1 VQRHKGAYSDE
12 TGKPTLKIEDKRN
25 IGKMTPKTL
34 AEKIIGTHTAGG
46 NVSAGE
52 VVIVKVD
59 YTFSHDAAGP
69 LLINQVQKL
78 KAGSLQD
85 SKDRTIFFIDHA
97 VPSPTKE
104 LSNDQ
109 AAVRTFSMNNGLVLS
124 DSGNGICHQVM
135 AEDYASPGDLVVG
148 TDSHTCTSGGLGA
161 FATGMGATDIAVA
174 MKLRKTWL
182 RVPES
187 IKIRVDGSLPHGVFA
202 KDLILKT
209 LSILGTDGATYKSI
223 EFEGSAIDDLDVYGR
238 LTLTNMAVEA
248 GAKTGIIASDQK
260 TLQYLKEFD
269 RAEKYREIRADDDA
283 NYEQEIPVY
292 ASDLEPQVAVPS
304 SPDNVKPVSEVRG
317 MKVNEVFIGSCT
329 NTRIE
334 DLRTVSTIFKNREK
348 ARGLKLIVTP
358 SSQKVYLRCVKEG
371 ILETFLR
378 AGAVVTPAGCG
389 VCFGALGGI
398 PADGEVIFSSSNRN
412 FPGRTGNPKAQTYLG
427 SPATAAAT
435 AIAGEIA
442 DPREFL

>member
-1 VQRHKGAYSDE
+1 
-12 TGKPTLKIEDKRN
+12 
-25 IGKMTPKTL
+25 MTNKTL
-34 AEKIIGTHTAGG
+34 AEKIIGSHTADGE
-46 NVSAGE
+46 VSAGQ

-59 YTFSHDAAGP
+59 YTFTHDAAGP

-78 KAGSLQD
+78 KAGSLD
-85 SKDRTIFFIDHA
+85 GAKDRTIFFIDHA

-109 AAVRTFSMNNGLVLS
+109 ATVRNFSMNNGMILS
-124 DSGNGICHQVM
+124 DAGNGICHQVM
-135 AEDYASPGDLVVG
+135 AEDYSSPGDLIVG

-161 FATGMGATDIAVA
+161 FATGMGATDVAVA

-187 IKIRVDGSLPHGVFA
+187 LKVTINGTLRRGVFA

-209 LSILGTDGATYKSI
+209 LSLLGTDGATYKSI
-223 EFEGSAIDDLDVYGR
+223 EFEGSAIDNLDVYGR

-248 GAKTGIIASDQK
+248 GAKTGIIASDAR

-269 RAEKYREIRADDDA
+269 RGDKWKEIRADDGA
-283 NYEQEIPVY
+283 IYESEISVS
-292 ASDLEPQVAVPS
+292 ADDLEPQIALPS
-304 SPDNVKPVSEVRG
+304 SPDNVKPISEVKDV
-317 MKVNEVFIGSCT
+317 KVNEVFIGSCT

-334 DLRTVSTIFKNREK
+334 DMRTVAQIFKNQKK

-358 SSQKVYLRCVKEG
+358 SSQKVYLKCIQEG
-371 ILETFLR
+371 IVETLLNS
-378 AGAVVTPAGCG
+378 GAVVTPAGCG

-398 PADGEVIFSSSNRN
+398 PADGDVIFSSSNRN

-435 AIAGEIA
+435 AIVGSIS
-442 DPREFL
+442 DPREFM

>member
-1 VQRHKGAYSDE
+1 MQ
-12 TGKPTLKIEDKRN
+12 
-25 IGKMTPKTL
+25 PKTL
-34 AEKIIGTHTAGG
+34 AEKIIGSHSAKGEVT
-46 NVSAGE
+46 AGE

-69 LLINQVQKL
+69 LLINQVQRL
-78 KAGSLQD
+78 KAGSLEE
-85 SKDRTIFFIDHA
+85 KDRTIFFIDHA

-109 AAVRTFSMNNGLVLS
+109 ATVRNFSMNNGLVLS
-124 DSGNGICHQVM
+124 DIGNGICHQVM
-135 AEDYASPGDLVVG
+135 AEDYTSPGDLVVG

-187 IKIRVDGSLPHGVFA
+187 IKVQVNKTLSSGVFA
-202 KDLILKT
+202 KDLILKA
-209 LSILGTDGATYKSI
+209 LSLLGTDGATYKSL
-223 EFEGSAIDDLDVYGR
+223 EFEGEAIDNLDVYGR

-248 GAKTGIIASDQK
+248 GAKTGIIASDER
-260 TLQYLKEFD
+260 TRQYLREFG
-269 RAEKYREIRADDDA
+269 REEKYREIRADEAAIYESEIAIDA
-283 NYEQEIPVY
+283 Q
-292 ASDLEPQVAVPS
+292 DLEPQVALPS
-304 SPDNVKPVSEVRG
+304 SPDNVKPISEVKG
-317 MKVNEVFIGSCT
+317 VKVNEVFIGSCT

-334 DLRTVSTIFKNREK
+334 DMRTVASIFKNREK
-348 ARGLKLIVTP
+348 RKGMKLIVTP
-358 SSQKVYLRCVKEG
+358 SSQKVYLRCLKEG
-371 ILETFLR
+371 ILETILA

-398 PADGEVIFSSSNRN
+398 PADNEVIFSSSNRN

-435 AIAGEIA
+435 AITGEIT

>member
-1 VQRHKGAYSDE
+1 MSG
-12 TGKPTLKIEDKRN
+12 
-25 IGKMTPKTL
+25 KTL
-34 AEKIIGTHTAGG
+34 AEKIIQSHTGAGS
-46 NVSAGE
+46 VSAGE

-69 LLINQVQKL
+69 LLINQVNKL
-78 KAGSLQD
+78 KAGSMD
-85 SKDRTIFFIDHA
+85 TAKDKTIFFIDHA

-109 AAVRTFSMNNGLVLS
+109 ATVRNYAMNNGMVLS
-124 DSGNGICHQVM
+124 DAGNGICHQVM
-135 AEDYASPGDLVVG
+135 AEDYSAPGDLIVG

-182 RVPES
+182 RVPETMKVNLTGHS
-187 IKIRVDGSLPHGVFA
+187 PRGVFA
-202 KDLILKT
+202 KDLILKV
-209 LSILGTDGATYKSI
+209 LSMLGADGATYKSL
-223 EFEGSAIDDLDVYGR
+223 EFEGSAIDELDVYGR

-248 GAKTGIIASDQK
+248 GAKTGIIASDQR
-260 TLQYLKEFD
+260 TRQYLKEFGRED
-269 RAEKYREIRADDDA
+269 QWKEIRADSDA
-283 NYEQEIPVY
+283 IYESEITLNT
-292 ASDLEPQVAVPS
+292 SELEPQVALPS
-304 SPDNVKPVSEVRG
+304 SPDNVKPISEVKDV
-317 MKVNEVFIGSCT
+317 KVNEVFIGSCT

-334 DLRTVSTIFKNREK
+334 DMRVVAKIFKDRQK
-348 ARGLKLIVTP
+348 AKGLKLIVTP
-358 SSQKVYLRCVKEG
+358 SSQKVYIRCIKEG
-371 ILETFLR
+371 IVETLMN
-378 AGAVVTPAGCG
+378 AGAIVTPAGCG

-398 PADGEVIFSSSNRN
+398 PADNDVIFSSSNRN

-435 AIAGEIA
+435 AIRGYVA

>member
-1 VQRHKGAYSDE
+1 MAG
-12 TGKPTLKIEDKRN
+12 
-25 IGKMTPKTL
+25 KTL
-34 AEKIIGTHTAGG
+34 AEKIIGSHAAGG
-46 NVSAGE
+46 SVSAGE

-69 LLINQVQKL
+69 LLINQLGKL
-78 KAGSLQD
+78 KAGSLD
-85 SKDRTIFFIDHA
+85 SDKEHTIFFIDHA

-109 AAVRTFSMNNGLVLS
+109 SIVRNHALNNGMVLS
-124 DSGNGICHQVM
+124 DAGNGICHQVM
-135 AEDYASPGDLVVG
+135 AEDYSGPGDLIVG

-187 IKIRVDGSLPHGVFA
+187 MKVNVHGKLPHGVFA
-202 KDLILKT
+202 KDIILAT
-209 LSILGTDGATYKSI
+209 LKLLGTDGATYRSL
-223 EFEGSAIDDLDVYGR
+223 EFAGDVIDDLDVYGR

-248 GAKTGIIASDQK
+248 GAKTGIIASDNR
-260 TLQYLKEFD
+260 TRQYLKEFG
-269 RAEKYREIRADDDA
+269 REEKWKEVKADDNAIYESELSIDA
-283 NYEQEIPVY
+283 
-292 ASDLEPQVAVPS
+292 SGMEPQVALPN
-304 SPDNVKPVSEVRG
+304 SPDNVKPISEVRDV
-317 MKVNEVFIGSCT
+317 KVNEVFIGSCT

-334 DLRTVSTIFKNREK
+334 DLRTVARIFKNRQK
-348 ARGLKLIVTP
+348 AKGLKLIVTP
-358 SSQKVYLRCVKEG
+358 SSQKVYLKCIREG
-371 ILETFLR
+371 IVEALIQ
-378 AGAVVTPAGCG
+378 AGAIVTPAGCG

-398 PADGEVIFSSSNRN
+398 PADNEVIFSSSNRN

-435 AIAGEIA
+435 AITGYVT

>member
-1 VQRHKGAYSDE
+1 ME
-12 TGKPTLKIEDKRN
+12 
-25 IGKMTPKTL
+25 PKTL
-34 AEKIIGTHTAGG
+34 SEKIIGSHTARGE
-46 NVSAGE
+46 VSAGE

-69 LLINQVQKL
+69 LLINQVRKL
-78 KAGSLQD
+78 KAGSLEEAR
-85 SKDRTIFFIDHA
+85 DRTIFFIDHA

-109 AAVRTFSMNNGLVLS
+109 ATVRNFSMNNGLVLS
-124 DSGNGICHQVM
+124 DAGNGICHQVM
-135 AEDYASPGDLVVG
+135 AEDYTSPGDLVVG

-187 IKIRVDGSLPHGVFA
+187 IKIKIDGNLPRGVFA
-202 KDLILKT
+202 KDLILKV

-223 EFEGSAIDDLDVYGR
+223 EFAGSVLDNLDVYGR

-248 GAKTGIIASDQK
+248 GAKTGIIASDER
-260 TLQYLKEFD
+260 TLQYLKEFGRAD
-269 RAEKYREIRADDDA
+269 RYREIRADEGAKYESEIQIDA
-283 NYEQEIPVY
+283 N
-292 ASDLEPQVAVPS
+292 DLEPQVALPS
-304 SPDNVKPVSEVRG
+304 SPDNVKPISEVKGVR
-317 MKVNEVFIGSCT
+317 VNEVFIGSCT

-334 DLRTVSTIFKNREK
+334 DLRTVAAIFKNREK
-348 ARGLKLIVTP
+348 ARGLKLVVTP
-358 SSQKVYLRCVKEG
+358 SSQKVYLRCVREG
-371 ILETFLR
+371 ILETLL
-378 AGAVVTPAGCG
+378 AGGAIVTPAGCG

-398 PADGEVIFSSSNRN
+398 PADNDVIFSSSNRN

-435 AIAGEIA
+435 AITGAIT
-442 DPREFL
+442 DPRDFL

>member
-1 VQRHKGAYSDE
+1 MVG
-12 TGKPTLKIEDKRN
+12 
-25 IGKMTPKTL
+25 KTL
-34 AEKIIGTHTAGG
+34 AEKIIGSHTGAG
-46 NVSAGE
+46 SASSGE

-69 LLINQVQKL
+69 LLINQVNKL
-78 KAGSLQD
+78 KAGSID
-85 SKDRTIFFIDHA
+85 IARDKTIFFIDHA
-97 VPSPTKE
+97 VPSPSKE

-109 AAVRTFSMNNGLVLS
+109 AKVRNYAMNNGMVLS
-124 DSGNGICHQVM
+124 DAGNGICHQVM
-135 AEDYASPGDLVVG
+135 AEDYTAPGDLIVG

-187 IKIRVDGSLPHGVFA
+187 MKVNLSGHIPRGVFA

-209 LSILGTDGATYKSI
+209 LSMLGADGATYKSL
-223 EFEGSAIDDLDVYGR
+223 EFEGSTIDELDVYGR

-248 GAKTGIIASDQK
+248 GAKTGIIASDQR
-260 TLQYLKEFD
+260 TRQYLKEFG
-269 RAEKYREIRADDDA
+269 REEKWKEIRADSDA
-283 NYEQEIPVY
+283 VYESEINVN
-292 ASDLEPQVAVPS
+292 ASDLEPQVALPS
-304 SPDNVKPVSEVRG
+304 SPDNVKPISEVKEVR
-317 MKVNEVFIGSCT
+317 VNEVFIGSCT

-334 DLRTVSTIFKNREK
+334 DMRTVSTIFKNRQK
-348 ARGLKLIVTP
+348 AKGLKLIVTP
-358 SSQKVYLRCVKEG
+358 SSQKVYLSCVKEG
-371 ILETFLR
+371 IVEILMN
-378 AGAVVTPAGCG
+378 AGAIVTPAGCG

-398 PADGEVIFSSSNRN
+398 PADDDVIFSSSNRN

-435 AIAGEIA
+435 AIHGYVA

>member
-1 VQRHKGAYSDE
+1 MAG
-12 TGKPTLKIEDKRN
+12 N
-25 IGKMTPKTL
+25 TL
-34 AEKIIGTHTAGG
+34 AEKIIGSHTAKGE
-46 NVSAGE
+46 VSAGE

-69 LLINQVQKL
+69 LLINQIQKL
-78 KAGSLQD
+78 KAGSLEQD
-85 SKDRTIFFIDHA
+85 KDRTIFFIDHA

-109 AAVRTFSMNNGLVLS
+109 AKVRNYSLSNGMVLS
-124 DSGNGICHQVM
+124 DAGNGICHQVM
-135 AEDYASPGDLVVG
+135 VEDYSSPGDLIVG

-187 IKIRVDGSLPHGVFA
+187 LRVRVEGTLGRGVFA

-209 LSILGTDGATYKSI
+209 LSLLGTDGATYKSI
-223 EFEGSAIDDLDVYGR
+223 EFEGPAIDDLDVYGR

-248 GAKTGIIASDQK
+248 GAKTGIIASDEK
-260 TLQYLKEFD
+260 TRHYLMEFD
-269 RAEKYREIRADDDA
+269 REQDWTPLAADDDA
-283 NYEQEIPVY
+283 IYESEIELN
-292 ASDLEPQVAVPS
+292 AADLEPQVALPS
-304 SPDNVKPVSEVRG
+304 SPDNVKPISDVKDI
-317 MKVNEVFIGSCT
+317 KVNEVFIGSCT

-334 DLRTVSTIFKNREK
+334 DMRTVARIFRDRKK
-348 ARGLKLIVTP
+348 AAGLKLIVTP

-371 ILETFLR
+371 IVETLIG
-378 AGAVVTPAGCG
+378 AGAIVTPAGCG

-398 PADGEVIFSSSNRN
+398 PADGDVIFSSSNRN
-412 FPGRTGNPKAQTYLG
+412 FPGRTGNPKADTYLG

-435 AIAGEIA
+435 AINGVIT